1 MQSLPNCAPN
11 GGDASRLTYAVEIK
25 PKGILPVKLIEG
37 RIATDLKSN
46 LAAIRD
52 YVENMCKM
60 SARSDCFDL
69 SDIGNGCNK
78 GDVSERGDIGF
89 IEEIRDDNT
98 ALSEGITKIAT
109 ICEEDLTSDFSIESP
124 RSPSSEERTRQQLV
138 LENEGFKRIVALLE
152 MDLGKAL
159 KKIRDIRDLSTLQ
172 LEGEVA

>member
-52 YVENMCKM
+52 YVEKMCKI

-69 SDIGNGCNK
+69 SDSGNGCNE
-78 GDVSERGDIGF
+78 GDALERGDIGF

-98 ALSEGITKIAT
+98 ALSEGITEIAT

>member
-37 RIATDLKSN
+37 RIASDLKAN

-52 YVENMCKM
+52 YVENMCK
-60 SARSDCFDL
+60 RSRLTDCFEI
-69 SDIGNGCNK
+69 SDGTYGCIE
-78 GDVSERGDIGF
+78 GEESGDIGS
-89 IEEIRDDNT
+89 IEEIRDDRT
-98 ALSEGITKIAT
+98 DLSEGMTELT
-109 ICEEDLTSDFSIESP
+109 TTYVEDLITDFPIESAKFAF
-124 RSPSSEERTRQQLV
+124 SEEHRRQQLL

-152 MDLGKAL
+152 KDLGRTL
-159 KKIRDIRDLSTLQ
+159 KKIRDIRDLSMSQ